1 MSFEEAKKLD
11 DHFVMHT
18 FARKPVLLVE
28 GSGMEV
34 KDDEGKTYLDFIA
47 GIGVD
52 SLGHCHPA
60 VVRAIQDQAAK
71 LIHVSNYYYIEQRG
85 EVAKLL
91 SDMLNV
97 CVPKFFRAPWP
108 VFFANSGAEANE
120 CAIKLARLYSKKM
133 GGGGQTNGEGGEIST
148 PLTLYYENDLG
159 GEIIYDTAMN
169 EILTDEAGVVTGVT
183 CTRKGG
189 AKLTLYARR
198 GVILATG
205 GYARN
210 KEMVA
215 RYPVAHYFSNVPHG
229 NVGDGLTAAEKIG
242 ALNYEHPA
250 VQVVYTSL
258 TCGIGINDE
267 SGLIVNDRGERVVNE
282 WSYQYTVSDAIAR
295 SGSNC
300 GWYITSGK
308 EPYGGV
314 QYGYKSAVAGKSKD
328 PCATSIEGLAKKM
341 GCDPATLQ
349 ATYDRY
355 CELVEKGVDEDF
367 GKPAE
372 FLHPIKGPKFVALR
386 MHPCVT
392 VTFGGLETDV
402 SARVMKPDGS
412 VIPHLYA
419 AGEVAGTGMY
429 GTQYPTCGTSIGS
442 ALFYGRIAGRAVTD
456 QALL

>member
-1 MSFEEAKKLD
+1 MPDQFEHYITKNIKAFYKRRLLTPILYLIFLLVLWFVLSLSAPLFPDTLDASDTLESTYRRHEEYVSATLSDLKFTGYTQSFLGHISGYYYYTMRNDECII
-11 DHFVMHT
+11 
-18 FARKPVLLVE
+18 VLLSPNTSEQGLPEIPQV
-28 GSGMEV
+28 S
-34 KDDEGKTYLDFIA
+34 
-47 GIGVD
+47 
-52 SLGHCHPA
+52 
-60 VVRAIQDQAAK
+60 VRAKILHGSENFDELLNHLASD
-71 LIHVSNYYYIEQRG
+71 LNWTENGIHNKVSQYVLSEPDYN
-85 EVAKLL
+85 LL
-91 SDMLNV
+91 GNTLLYV
-97 CVPKFFRAPWP
+97 
-108 VFFANSGAEANE
+108 VFF
-120 CAIKLARLYSKKM
+120 
-133 GGGGQTNGEGGEIST
+133 
-148 PLTLYYENDLG
+148 
-159 GEIIYDTAMN
+159 
-169 EILTDEAGVVTGVT
+169 
-183 CTRKGG
+183 
-189 AKLTLYARR
+189 
-198 GVILATG
+198 ATG